1 MKFKITA
8 SIIFMAIFS
17 LRLWKPEIKIDSLSV
32 ILLVLAMIPW
42 FIQYIK
48 SIEING
54 IGKVELITKDQKD
67 IIEKNVEEIGIINN
81 SNEEIRKNYSF
92 YKLRYEDPKL
102 ALAGL
107 RIELESTLEKI
118 MKKNQLM
125 STSRFSGIRKMAII
139 LSENKIISNS
149 EYALILDITGILN
162 NAVHGKLDSYDSR
175 NFDLVFN
182 TGLKLLTSLNNKLKE

>member
-48 SIEING
+48 SLEING

-102 ALAGL
+102 A
-107 RIELESTLEKI
+107 
-118 MKKNQLM
+118 
-125 STSRFSGIRKMAII
+125 
-139 LSENKIISNS
+139 
-149 EYALILDITGILN
+149 
-162 NAVHGKLDSYDSR
+162 
-175 NFDLVFN
+175 
-182 TGLKLLTSLNNKLKE
+182 

>member
-48 SIEING
+48 SLEING

>member
-1 MKFKITA
+1 MVVIRGALK
-8 SIIFMAIFS
+8 S
-17 LRLWKPEIKIDSLSV
+17 L
-32 ILLVLAMIPW
+32 
-42 FIQYIK
+42 
-48 SIEING
+48 EING

>member
-48 SIEING
+48 SLEING

-118 MKKNQLM
+118 MKQNQLM
-125 STSRFSGIRKMAII
+125 SSSRF
-139 LSENKIISNS
+139 
-149 EYALILDITGILN
+149 
-162 NAVHGKLDSYDSR
+162 
-175 NFDLVFN
+175 
-182 TGLKLLTSLNNKLKE
+182 